1 MFAANDRYD
10 FIKCHALLPMQRSQF
25 ILLIFLYLS
34 FFFQA
39 EDGIRDS
46 HVTGVQTCALPIS
59 AGAVAAAGALPAPSR
74 AAAPPAAPVAASVK
88 PARREKRAEDRGRVG
103 DIRISSCVSVS
114 GCLRFLG
121 VGGSRCLRFLGW
133 TVLGALGL
141 SILGLSG
148 CCVRGGGQGGSSA
161 AARGSSPRPGPPHRR
176 SRPLSI
182 AYPPAGRCVVNQS
195 GESRSIRVMAGWAS
209 ATWAAAVTEI
219 RGSIIAPTMQVSPA
233 SWAVSAIASAS
244 RMPPVLASLML

>member
-1 MFAANDRYD
+1 MFA
-10 FIKCHALLPMQRSQF
+10 FHASRSTGLPSDGSSIPGRSSSGSTHTVAA
-25 ILLIFLYLS
+25 LT
-34 FFFQA
+34 A
-39 EDGIRDS
+39 IR
-46 HVTGVQTCALPIS
+46 ALCPGRGPRPPWP

-148 CCVRGGGQGGSSA
+148 CCVRGRWSGRVVRGGEGLESEARPAAQAQPAALDRVSAGGQMRGEPDGGVEVDQGDGGVRSEER
-161 AARGSSPRPGPPHRR
+161 RGGKR
-176 SRPLSI
+176 
-182 AYPPAGRCVVNQS
+182 
-195 GESRSIRVMAGWAS
+195 
-209 ATWAAAVTEI
+209 
-219 RGSIIAPTMQVSPA
+219 
-233 SWAVSAIASAS
+233 
-244 RMPPVLASLML
+244 